1 MGASVVATYVITNTV
16 FKTEATPIVLGLSAV
31 VGLLPDVDGLVA
43 LMVRRERPMQRKV
56 QHHRYVTHTPFFYA
70 LVTLLLS
77 LVVPPQMAVLFGA
90 LMATHLALDSWAT
103 DDGIMWLWPLSR
115 RQFGLFPRD
124 LHAGGVFG
132 VEFYLR
138 MLRCSRMIV
147 PEIALAL
154 TGLALTFHAVTLV

>member
-1 MGASVVATYVITNTV
+1 MQQ
-16 FKTEATPIVLGLSAV
+16 K
-31 VGLLPDVDGLVA
+31 
-43 LMVRRERPMQRKV
+43 VR
-56 QHHRYVTHTPFFYA
+56 HHRYVTHTPIFYA

-77 LVVPPQMAVLFGA
+77 LVAPPQTAVLFGA
-90 LMATHLALDSWAT
+90 LMFTHLVLDSWAT

-147 PEIALAL
+147 PEIVLAL
-154 TGLALTFHAVTLV
+154 TGLALTFHAVTIV